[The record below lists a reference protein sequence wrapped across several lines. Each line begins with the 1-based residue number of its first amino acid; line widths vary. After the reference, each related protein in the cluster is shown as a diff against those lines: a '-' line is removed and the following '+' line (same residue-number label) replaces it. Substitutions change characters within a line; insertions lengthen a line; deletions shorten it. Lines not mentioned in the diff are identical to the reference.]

1 MCLAIPG
8 KVLSIKGKQAKV
20 DFGNIQKDVF
30 LGAIKPKVGD
40 YVLVGSGIAVQ
51 IISKKDAMNIA
62 KEWEKF
68 K

>member
-8 KVLSIKGKQAKV
+8 RVLSIKGNKAKV
-20 DFGNIQKDVF
+20 DFGNIQKEIF

-40 YVLVGSGIAVQ
+40 YVLVGSDIAVQ
-51 IISKKDAMNIA
+51 IISKKDAMSIA
-62 KEWEKF
+62 KEWGKI